1 MILARLRDKVL
12 LGSVAI
18 GIVVALASML
28 AISWVISQQY
38 LDQSRV
44 LLARAS
50 RIINDSLDDHKTSLL
65 VASRQLATQKNLGS
79 AIWYLEQYAQ
89 SSFDRDMLF
98 NTYQHLVN
106 DTYKIGRVAKLSR
119 VAIYDSAG
127 NLVSFALFD
136 GRSVQAGFVE
146 RAHGPVFQVAKL
158 ADGEEI
164 NRQNLRRTTFIS
176 GMSFTFSRG
185 LPQQESVRY
194 TVMNR
199 SLAIESDVPI
209 MGESLD
215 PSTGK
220 EKTKQLGLVT
230 MVQMLDQAFVD
241 RLSLLTDTKI
251 NVFIPQNTHSG
262 GTVTYRNLDWNTAQ
276 QGGGQNLVT
285 ALDKIKIERE
295 SYYQHLI
302 PLYTDGHLVG
312 TIVALRSREIVR
324 KNTWEMIRILGLIAF
339 ASLML
344 MLPFAWYFASSI
356 SLPLNILSRIFRG
369 VGSGNQIGPLNDG
382 QLKQLEKEK
391 MRDDELGDLT
401 QSFIAMND
409 AVNQKIQQINEINAS
424 LEHKIEKRTAE
435 LGLAKEMAESA
446 NRKLTEKNALLE
458 NMNIMLQHN
467 ELVLRNSE
475 ELLRETQ
482 IIAGLGTYV
491 MDVATGLWKSSDV
504 LDMLFG
510 INETYQRTIEGWVKL
525 VHPDDRTRL
534 VDYLKKEVFEQCKA
548 FDMEYRVIRYDD
560 QAERWLHGV
569 GKLEFDV
576 QGRPSKMLCAV
587 QDITEQREREAELAT
602 NRELLHDIEKRQTL
616 SRERQRLMQDMHD
629 GLGSSLISALSVVEH
644 GRMSQ
649 AEIAQV
655 LMGCIDDLKLAIDSM
670 EPMEADL
677 LLLLATL
684 RFRLG
689 PRLENIGITLRW
701 EIENVPALDWLD
713 PRNALHILRILQ
725 ESFTNIIKHAHA
737 TEIRVATKVLGND
750 VVVTVTDNGQGFSL
764 AQAQKNG
771 GKGLF
776 NQMRR
781 AESIGAEISL
791 DSNNDVGT
799 CLTLRLPIKRKY
811 GTERMHLT

>member
-1 MILARLRDKVL
+1 MIIARLRDKVL

-18 GIVVALASML
+18 GMVVALASML

-44 LLARAS
+44 QLTRAS
-50 RIINDSLDDHKTSLL
+50 RIINDSLNGHKAGLL
-65 VASRQLATQKNLGS
+65 VATRQLATQKNLGS
-79 AIWYLEQYAQ
+79 DIWYLEQYAQ
-89 SSFDRDMLF
+89 SDFDRDMLF

-106 DTYKIGRVAKLSR
+106 NVCKIGRVAKLSR

-136 GRSVQAGFVE
+136 NHRVQAGFVE
-146 RAHGPVFQVAKL
+146 RVHGPVFQVATL
-158 ADGEEI
+158 EDGEEI
-164 NRQNLRRTTFIS
+164 NRQNLRRTKFNH
-176 GMSFTFSRG
+176 GMGFTFGRE
-185 LPQQESVRY
+185 LPQQESVY
-194 TVMNR
+194 YAVMNR
-199 SLAIESDVPI
+199 SLVIESDVPI
-209 MGESLD
+209 MGESFD
-215 PSTGK
+215 PSSGK

-241 RLSLLTDTKI
+241 HLSLLTDTKI
-251 NVFIPQNTHSG
+251 NFFTPQNVRG
-262 GTVTYRNLDWNTAQ
+262 GSTMTYRNSDWNTAQ
-276 QGGGQNLVT
+276 QGRGQNPSITLN
-285 ALDKIKIERE
+285 KIKIERDG
-295 SYYQHLI
+295 YYQHLI
-302 PLYTDGHLVG
+302 PLYTGKHLVG
-312 TIVALRSREIVR
+312 TLVALRSREIVR
-324 KNTWEMIRILGLIAF
+324 KNTWEMVRILGLIAF

-356 SLPLNILSRIFRG
+356 SRPLNILSRIFRG
-369 VGSGNQIGPLNDG
+369 VGSGNQIGPLSDG
-382 QLKQLEKEK
+382 QLKQLEKET

-424 LEHKIEKRTAE
+424 LEHKIGKRTAE
-435 LGLAKEMAESA
+435 LGLAKEMAESV
-446 NRKLTEKNALLE
+446 NRKLAEKNALLE
-458 NMNIMLQHN
+458 NMNVMLQHN
-467 ELVLRNSE
+467 EVVLRNNE

-491 MDVATGLWKSSDV
+491 MDVSTGLWKSSDV
-504 LDMLFG
+504 LDRLFG
-510 INETYQRTIEGWVKL
+510 INETYQRTVEGWAEL
-525 VHPDDRTRL
+525 VHPDDRPRL
-534 VDYLKKEVFEQCKA
+534 VDYLKNEVFEQCKA
-548 FDMEYRVIRYDD
+548 FDMEYRIIRHDD

-587 QDITEQREREAELAT
+587 QDITEQREREAELAA

-629 GLGSSLISALSVVEH
+629 GLGSSLISALSMVEH
-644 GRMSQ
+644 GQMSQ
-649 AEIAQV
+649 VEIAQV

-684 RFRLG
+684 RYRLG

-701 EIENVPALDWLD
+701 EIENVPALGWLD

-725 ESFTNIIKHAHA
+725 EAFTNIIKHAQA
-737 TEIRVATKVLGND
+737 TEIRVATKVEDNNY
-750 VVVTVTDNGQGFSL
+750 VAVTIIDNGQGFSPSHAL
-764 AQAQKNG
+764 KNG

-776 NQMRR
+776 NQVRR
-781 AESIGAEISL
+781 AESIGAEIDL
-791 DSNNDVGT
+791 ESNNDVGT
-799 CLTLRLPIKRKY
+799 RLTLRLPIKRKFDI
-811 GTERMHLT
+811 E